1 MLSKSNIFSLLAI
14 IITLSCNKKSRLEN
28 LDSLILSLDTQVKK
42 EQFLIDLHDLDQDA
56 RNPERKHEILK
67 RNDYDINS
75 YEYKEYMDR
84 MWYIDVA
91 NFNNIKRYLE
101 IHGYPTFKP
110 KSNKVNS
117 VIRLI
122 CMHQSTYQK
131 QLVLF
136 PYLHKAYEDS
146 LISSEGFS
154 FLLNNMHRHKYGKSH
169 PHAITY
175 EENIKQLLEKLAL
188 NKTSL

>member
-1 MLSKSNIFSLLAI
+1 MLSKSNIFSLLVI

-67 RNDYDINS
+67 RNNYDINS

-91 NFNNIKRYLE
+91 NFNNIK
-101 IHGYPTFKP
+101 
-110 KSNKVNS
+110 S
-117 VIRLI
+117 
-122 CMHQSTYQK
+122 
-131 QLVLF
+131 
-136 PYLHKAYEDS
+136 HK
-146 LISSEGFS
+146 
-154 FLLNNMHRHKYGKSH
+154 
-169 PHAITY
+169 
-175 EENIKQLLEKLAL
+175 
-188 NKTSL
+188 